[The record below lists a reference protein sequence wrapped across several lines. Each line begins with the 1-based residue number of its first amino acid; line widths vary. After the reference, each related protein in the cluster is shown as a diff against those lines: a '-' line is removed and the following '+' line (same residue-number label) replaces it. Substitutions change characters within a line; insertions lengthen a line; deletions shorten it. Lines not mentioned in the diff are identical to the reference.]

1 MGGLKAQM
9 LTDRSLAARRTI
21 LGRNLEET
29 VGIDLEGGNELGLA
43 TRHWWDTSELELAEK
58 TIVAALSAL
67 SFVTGNYDVNL
78 MSKYEKDQLTQ
89 GM

>member
-1 MGGLKAQM
+1 MGVLKAQM
-9 LTDRSLAARRTI
+9 LTDRSLAAGCTI
-21 LGRNLEET
+21 LGRNLEKT

-43 TRHWWDTSELELAEK
+43 TRHWRDTSELELAEK
-58 TIVAALSAL
+58 TVVAALSAL

-78 MSKYEKDQLTQ
+78 TGKYRKEKLTQ

>member
-1 MGGLKAQM
+1 M

-21 LGRNLEET
+21 LSRNLEKT
-29 VGIDLEGGNELGLA
+29 VGIDLERGNELGLA

-58 TIVAALSAL
+58 TVVAALSPL

-78 MSKYEKDQLTQ
+78 MGKYRKNELTQ